1 LTPEEFDAIADA
13 RQALDA
19 VKKGTD
25 YKAIRDA
32 IDALDKATRR
42 FAELMMDSAVS
53 SAIKGQT
60 MASASDTLG
69 VGPTAPHPFAPAQFE
84 DTKKK

>member
-1 LTPEEFDAIADA
+1 MRA
-13 RQALDA
+13 QKLDA

-32 IDALDKATRR
+32 IDVLDKATRR

-53 SAIKGQT
+53 SALKGQT
-60 MASASDTLG
+60 MAAAGDTLG
-69 VGPTAPHPFAPAQFE
+69 AGPTAPHPFAPAQFE
-84 DTKKK
+84 ESKKK